1 MTGSYN
7 PLLVFLSIAV
17 ACLASYTA
25 LDLTR
30 RISTLGSA
38 QYRRIWLAG
47 GAFALGIGIWSM
59 HFIGMLAL
67 SMPIPLGYD
76 FSLTLISLVIAIA
89 VSLLVLN
96 TVTGTHLSATRLIN
110 SGILMGIG
118 IAAMHYTGMAAML
131 MQPGISY
138 IPWLLA
144 ASIVIAIVISMA
156 ALGIAFH
163 LRSQVHSQAFLQRLT
178 AAMVMGLAI
187 VGMHYTGMA
196 AAIFA
201 PGSVCQAASGINDSW
216 LEMTITGTTLAILT
230 ITLILSILDAR
241 LESATGKLAN
251 SLQKANEL
259 LQHQATHDAL
269 TDLPNRLLIT
279 ARLQQAIRTSR
290 RSGNH
295 CAVLYLDLDGFKT
308 VNDSLGHSMGDVL
321 LKEVAQ
327 RIQAQLREVDMVARM
342 GGDEFVIL
350 IEGMKEPND
359 ISPTCQKLLSCMS
372 APFEL
377 SGLSFSVTASIG
389 VTIFPRDGD
398 SVHTLLANADAAM
411 YQTKKS
417 GRNSYRFFEPG
428 MNTSAFRTLQIQGAL
443 REAIGSEQFSLH
455 FQPKFSGS
463 EQRLMGAEA
472 LLRWNHPKFG
482 WVSPSEFIPIAESA
496 GLIRQIGEWVLEA
509 VCRQLCVWHEE
520 NREPVRIAINLSP
533 QQFRQSDLVEDIL
546 NRITGYALTPSLFMF
561 EITESVVMEN
571 ARTNVSILQKFQSM
585 GFEVAIDD
593 FGTGYSSLSYLRQ
606 FQVQQLKVDMSFV
619 QELDNG
625 GDQAQA
631 IVAAIIALAHAL
643 NMEVVAEGVETQRQ
657 LAILNELGCDQVQ
670 GYLLGRP
677 VPAEQFAQLLT
688 LHSESPAV
696 ARSLGLSFIGV

>member
-47 GAFALGIGIWSM
+47 GAFALGTGIWSM

-76 FSLTLISLVIAIA
+76 FPLTLISLVIAIA
-89 VSLLVLN
+89 VSLLVLY

-138 IPWLLA
+138 IPWLFA
-144 ASIVIAIVISMA
+144 ASIVIAIVISIA

-163 LRSQVHSQAFLQRLT
+163 LRSQVHGQAFLQRLT

-196 AAIFA
+196 AAVFA
-201 PGSVCQAASGINDSW
+201 PGSVCQAASGMNDSW
-216 LEMTITGTTLAILT
+216 LAMTITGTTLAILT

-308 VNDSLGHSMGDVL
+308 VNDSLGHAMGDVL
-321 LKEVAQ
+321 LKDVAQ

-359 ISPTCQKLLSCMS
+359 ISLTCQKLLSCMS

-411 YQTKKS
+411 YETKKS

-443 REAIGSEQFSLH
+443 REAIDSEQFSLH

-533 QQFRQSDLVEDIL
+533 QQFRQPDLVEDIL

-585 GFEVAIDD
+585 GFAVAIDD

-657 LAILNELGCDQVQ
+657 LTILNELGCDQVQ
-670 GYLLGRP
+670 GFLLGRP
-677 VPAEQFAQLLT
+677 VPAEQFAQLLSP
-688 LHSESPAV
+688 HSESIAG
-696 ARSLGLSFIGV
+696 ARSLGISCIGV